1 MPAGN
6 GNMAGGF
13 EPGSVAQRE
22 LEAACELLIDP
33 TPENLDRSA
42 CVLARAVT
50 CLQAGRPA
58 APEAALLRESVRR
71 AGRLLETAADY
82 HLQWQR
88 ILLRLA
94 ASGYT
99 AGGELDSR
107 PVRGRVSM
115 EG

>member
-1 MPAGN
+1 MV
-6 GNMAGGF
+6 GGF
-13 EPGSVAQRE
+13 EHRSVAQRE

-33 TPENLDRSA
+33 TPENLDRCS
-42 CVLARAVT
+42 CVLGRAVS
-50 CLQAGRPA
+50 CLEAGRPA
-58 APEAALLRESVRR
+58 AGEAARLRESVRR

-82 HLQWQR
+82 HRQWQR
-88 ILLRLA
+88 ILLRFT

-99 AGGELDSR
+99 AGGELDTP